1 MIEYL
6 EAVRL
11 RLAPLGR
18 QTHLIDAVG
27 TLTYPYLLLWTS
39 TNAPALEQDLARR
52 RDLSFLIGVTAV
64 GLNPRAA
71 GDVARLAK
79 NLLGPERFVPLAVE
93 GRSARIRWDGFQT
106 ASVDREVTLPDSN
119 RHPAYEV
126 HLYQVEST
134 PA

>member
-6 EAVRL
+6 EAVKL

-18 QTHLIDAVG
+18 TTHLIEATG

-39 TNAPALEQDLARR
+39 TNLPALEQDLARR
-52 RDLSFLIGVTAV
+52 RDLSFLLGVTAV
-64 GLNPRAA
+64 GANPTAA

-79 NLLGPERFVPLAVE
+79 NLLGPEKFVPLAVA
-93 GRSARIRWDGFQT
+93 GRSAHIRWDGFQT
-106 ASVDREVTLPDSN
+106 ASVDREVTLPSTN
-119 RHPAYEV
+119 RHPAYQV
-126 HLYQVEST
+126 DLYQVEST